1 MPVFSHLHSHTQYSL
16 LDGQAS
22 ISALMKKA
30 QADGMPAVALTDH
43 GNMFGAFN
51 FVAEANKYNVKP
63 IVGCEFYL
71 VEDRHKKAFSREKG
85 EKDTRHH
92 QLLLAKDQAG
102 YQNLA
107 KLCSLSY
114 IEGVYSKFP
123 RIDKELVERYHEG
136 LIATSCCIGAEVPQ
150 AILFRSEA
158 EAEAK
163 LKWWLDLFG
172 DDYYIEIQRHGLMN
186 FDGTG
191 KSQEDVNQVL
201 LRLAQKYN
209 VKVICTNDSHYVDQT
224 DYEAHD
230 LLLCVNTGELQQ
242 VPVGDTRTNYY
253 TLLTGNG
260 EVKYDQLDHLRRD
273 HGRDETAQRYL
284 RRIDEELQKPKPQT
298 RFGFANDQFF
308 FKTQEQMNALFH
320 DVPESVDNTNEIVDK
335 ITPPKLARDILLP
348 NFPLPA
354 GFANADDYLRDLTFK
369 GAFSGPKPRYSERT
383 EEVEERLNYEL
394 RIIQTMGFAGYFL
407 ITQDFIN
414 HGRSVGVAVGPGR
427 GSAAGSAVAYCVGI
441 TNIDPIKYSL
451 LFERF
456 LNPERVSMP
465 DIDIDFDDV
474 NRQKVID
481 YVVGK
486 YGKNQVAQIITF
498 GTMAAKSSIKD
509 VGRAMDLKLPQVNDL
524 TKLVP
529 DKPGTTLAGAFAE
542 NQELD
547 LIRRDHSADNLK
559 GYVLRLATQLEGS
572 VRNTGIHAAGVIIA
586 PDDITNYIP
595 VSTSK
600 ESDLLVTQFDG
611 KVIESAGML
620 KMDFLGLKTLTIIVD
635 ALRLIERNHGV
646 KIDIDDI
653 PLDDEKTYALYQR
666 GDTIGTFQFES
677 EGMRQYLKDL
687 KPTNIEDLIAMNAL
701 YRPGPMQF
709 IPNFINRKHGREEI
723 VYPHELLEPI
733 LKHSQ
738 GICVT
743 GDTLV
748 HDADTGARVR
758 IDELA
763 SRVGSFRVQGVD
775 ADNNPAVATATH
787 FYDNGLRDVVRV
799 RLRDGSAVTLTPD
812 HKVLTE
818 NGWQEVGTLAPGS
831 FIGTP
836 RRLDVAAAA
845 DYDLNKLR
853 TLAYLLADGSL
864 TSGACCDFVSQ
875 SPALV
880 AAYSAATSASFDNL
894 HLSAL
899 QQVREVTRVSVKVAE
914 KAYYHEPTTLL
925 TWLRDL
931 GLKTQK
937 GGLNSR
943 EKFVPEFVFGLRQQC
958 IAHFVAAL
966 WDCDGHVGEKICF
979 YKTISP
985 LLARDVQTLLLRLG
999 LRSVVYETRY
1009 RNAGDADETTAYQ
1022 ISTYQLREFDALVG
1036 PHLVEKR
1043 RQYGERSTPSP
1054 TDAVDREIFVA
1065 ELRRAWAGSD
1075 KELMRTHGFDRQHL
1089 MPARRA
1095 RNPRISAALVAP
1107 LTQVLALP
1115 ATERSLRVRWEE
1127 IISIEPAGKQRVYDI
1142 TVEGIH
1148 NFVGNNVLI
1157 HNCVYQEQI
1166 MQAAQIMAGYTLGGA
1181 DLLRRAM
1188 GKKDMKKMALEREK
1202 FVKGAADLHKIPA
1215 KKASE
1220 VFDVME
1226 KFAEYGFNRSH
1237 SAAYS
1242 VVAYQTGYL
1251 KANYPAEYMAAVLT
1265 NNMGDIK
1272 KVTFFI
1278 EEARKQG
1285 VAVLGPDV
1293 NESLLKFNVNEKG
1306 QIRFGM
1312 AAVKGAGELAV
1323 ESMVE
1328 EREKT
1333 GPYRDVFD
1341 FAKRVN
1347 LRTVNKKTFES
1358 LAQAGAFDS
1367 FDKHRRLY
1375 LDAPSGDHNL
1385 IEKAMRLGQQHQAAL
1400 DSSQHSLFGAAAFG
1414 AVAAPLPKV
1423 HEMEPWSKTEQ
1434 LRREK
1439 EVVGFYLSGHPLDG
1453 FKLELEAYCT
1463 CGLDQV
1469 EDTKNKEMAV
1479 AGLITNVAFK
1489 TTKTGQSFAT
1499 FTLEDYESSISPAL
1513 FRDDY
1518 TKYAPLINPRNYPNE
1533 QVPPMYVRLKQELRR
1548 HTTDQ
1553 WDMRILSMQPL
1564 GEIAEKMSKGVRVR
1578 LDLRTVTGPM
1588 LDRLQEAI
1596 DHAPGGKRLEIHFV
1610 EPHEH
1615 LSVEMFSRRYQVD
1628 PKPFIEKMRELD
1640 LEACSLL

>member
-22 ISALMKKA
+22 ISKLMKKA

-85 EKDTRHH
+85 EKDVRHH

-102 YQNLA
+102 YHNLS
-107 KLCSLSY
+107 KLCSMSF

-123 RIDKELVERYHEG
+123 RIDKELLEKYHEG
-136 LIATSCCIGAEVPQ
+136 LIATSCCIGAEIPQ
-150 AILFRSEA
+150 TILFKTEA
-158 EAEAK
+158 EAEEK
-163 LKWWLDLFG
+163 LKWWLNMFG
-172 DDYYIEIQRHGLMN
+172 EDYYIEIQRHGLMN

-201 LRLAQKYN
+201 LRLAHKHN

-224 DYEAHD
+224 DYAAHD
-230 LLLCVNTGELQQ
+230 LLLCVNTGEEQSN
-242 VPVGDTRTNYY
+242 PIGDVHTNYY
-253 TLLTGNG
+253 TLMTGQG
-260 EVKYDQLDHLRRD
+260 EVKYDLLENLRRD
-273 HGRDETAQRYL
+273 NSRDEKAQRQL
-284 RRIDEELQKPKPQT
+284 RRIDEELQKPKPHT

-308 FKTQEQMNALFH
+308 FKNQAQMNELFI

-335 ITPPKLARDILLP
+335 ITPPKLQRDILLP
-348 NFPLPA
+348 NFPLPPQ
-354 GFANADDYLRDLTFK
+354 FANADEFLRDLTYK
-369 GAFSGPKPRYSERT
+369 GAFEGAKPRYSVRT
-383 EEVEERLNYEL
+383 AEIEERLDYEL

-427 GSAAGSAVAYCVGI
+427 GSAAGSAVAYCVRI

-481 YVVGK
+481 YVVNK
-486 YGKNQVAQIITF
+486 YGKTQVAQIITF
-498 GTMAAKSSIKD
+498 GTMAAKSAIKD
-509 VGRAMDLKLPQVNDL
+509 VARAMELPLPQTNDL
-524 TKLVP
+524 TKMVP
-529 DKPGTTLAGAFAE
+529 EKPGTTLAVAFAE

-547 LIRRDHSADNLK
+547 MIRRDESADNLK
-559 GYVLRLATQLEGS
+559 GQILRLAVQLEGS

-586 PDDITNYIP
+586 PDDITKYIP

-600 ESDLLVTQFDG
+600 DSDLLITQFDG

-620 KMDFLGLKTLTIIVD
+620 KMDFLGLKTLTVIVD
-635 ALRLIERNHGV
+635 AMRLIERNHGV

-709 IPNFINRKHGREEI
+709 IPNFINRKHGREEV
-723 VYPHELLEPI
+723 VYPHELLKPI
-733 LKHSQ
+733 LEYSQ
-738 GICVT
+738 GI
-743 GDTLV
+743 
-748 HDADTGARVR
+748 
-758 IDELA
+758 
-763 SRVGSFRVQGVD
+763 
-775 ADNNPAVATATH
+775 
-787 FYDNGLRDVVRV
+787 
-799 RLRDGSAVTLTPD
+799 
-812 HKVLTE
+812 
-818 NGWQEVGTLAPGS
+818 
-831 FIGTP
+831 
-836 RRLDVAAAA
+836 
-845 DYDLNKLR
+845 
-853 TLAYLLADGSL
+853 
-864 TSGACCDFVSQ
+864 
-875 SPALV
+875 
-880 AAYSAATSASFDNL
+880 
-894 HLSAL
+894 
-899 QQVREVTRVSVKVAE
+899 
-914 KAYYHEPTTLL
+914 
-925 TWLRDL
+925 
-931 GLKTQK
+931 
-937 GGLNSR
+937 
-943 EKFVPEFVFGLRQQC
+943 
-958 IAHFVAAL
+958 
-966 WDCDGHVGEKICF
+966 
-979 YKTISP
+979 
-985 LLARDVQTLLLRLG
+985 
-999 LRSVVYETRY
+999 
-1009 RNAGDADETTAYQ
+1009 
-1022 ISTYQLREFDALVG
+1022 
-1036 PHLVEKR
+1036 
-1043 RQYGERSTPSP
+1043 
-1054 TDAVDREIFVA
+1054 
-1065 ELRRAWAGSD
+1065 
-1075 KELMRTHGFDRQHL
+1075 M
-1089 MPARRA
+1089 
-1095 RNPRISAALVAP
+1095 
-1107 LTQVLALP
+1107 
-1115 ATERSLRVRWEE
+1115 
-1127 IISIEPAGKQRVYDI
+1127 
-1142 TVEGIH
+1142 
-1148 NFVGNNVLI
+1148 
-1157 HNCVYQEQI
+1157 VYQEQI
-1166 MQAAQIMAGYTLGGA
+1166 MQTAQILAGYSLGGA

-1202 FVKGAADLHKIPA
+1202 FIEGAKNLHGILA
-1215 KKASE
+1215 KKAND

-1285 VAVLGPDV
+1285 VPVLGPDV
-1293 NESLLKFNVNEKG
+1293 NESLLKFNVNQEG
-1306 QIRFGM
+1306 AIRFGM
-1312 AAVKGAGELAV
+1312 GAVKGAGELAV
-1323 ESMVE
+1323 ESMVQ

-1333 GPYRDVFD
+1333 GNYSDVFD

-1358 LAQAGAFDS
+1358 LAQAGAFDG

-1375 LDAPSGDHNL
+1375 LDAPAGDQNL
-1385 IEKAMRLGQQHQAAL
+1385 IEKAMKVGQQHAAAKE
-1400 DSSQHSLFGAAAFG
+1400 SAQHSLFGAGAFG
-1414 AVAAPLPKV
+1414 AVAAPMPKI

-1439 EVVGFYLSGHPLDG
+1439 EVVGFYLSGHPLDA
-1453 FKLELEAYCT
+1453 FKLELDAYCT
-1463 CGLDQV
+1463 CGLEKV
-1469 EDTKNKEMAV
+1469 EEIKNKEIAV
-1479 AGLITNVAFK
+1479 AGLINNVLFK
-1489 TTKTGQSFAT
+1489 TTKTGQPFCT
-1499 FTLEDYESSISPAL
+1499 FTLEDYETSINPAL

-1518 TKYAPLINPRNYPNE
+1518 TKFAPLINPRNYPNE
-1533 QVPPMYVRLKQELRR
+1533 QVPPMYVKLKQELRR
-1548 HTTDQ
+1548 HTQDQ
-1553 WDMRILSMQPL
+1553 WDLRILTMEPL
-1564 GEIAEKMSKGVRVR
+1564 ADVAEKRSKGVRVR

-1588 LDRLQEAI
+1588 LDRLQDAI
-1596 DHAPGGKRLEIHFV
+1596 DHAPGSKRLEIQFV

-1615 LSVEMFSRRYQVD
+1615 LAVDMFSRKFQIE
-1628 PKPFIEKMRELD
+1628 PKTFIEKMHEMEMQVCTLI
-1640 LEACSLL
+1640 

>member
-22 ISALMKKA
+22 IGALMKKA
-30 QADGMPAVALTDH
+30 QKDGMPAVALTDH

-85 EKDTRHH
+85 ERDTRHH

-102 YQNLA
+102 YHNLS
-107 KLCSLSY
+107 KLCSMSF

-123 RIDKELVERYHEG
+123 RIDKELLVKYHEG
-136 LIATSCCIGAEVPQ
+136 LIATSCCIGAEIPQ
-150 AILFRSEA
+150 TILFGTEA
-158 EAEAK
+158 QAEEK

-172 DDYYIEIQRHGLMN
+172 EDYYIEIQRHGLMN

-201 LRLAQKYN
+201 LGFARKYN

-224 DYEAHD
+224 DYAAHD
-230 LLLCVNTGELQQ
+230 LLLCVNTGEEHSI
-242 VPVGDTRTNYY
+242 PVGDIRTNYY
-253 TLLTGNG
+253 TLMTSGG
-260 EVKYDQLDHLRRD
+260 EVKYDLLDNLRRD
-273 HGRDETAQRYL
+273 HSRDERAQRQL
-284 RRIDEELQKPKPQT
+284 RRIDEELQKPKPHT

-308 FKTQEQMNALFH
+308 FKTQAQMNELFI
-320 DVPESVDNTNEIVDK
+320 DVPESIDNTNEIVDK

-348 NFPLPA
+348 NFPIPA
-354 GFANADDYLRDLTFK
+354 PFANADEFLRELTYV
-369 GAFSGPKPRYSERT
+369 GAFGPSAGNGTVTMTKPPRYSDRT
-383 EEVEERLNYEL
+383 PEVEERLDYEL

-414 HGRSVGVAVGPGR
+414 HGRNIGVAVGPGR

-481 YVVGK
+481 YVVNK
-486 YGKNQVAQIITF
+486 YGKTQVAQIITF

-509 VGRAMDLKLPQVNDL
+509 VARAMELPLPHTNDL
-524 TKLVP
+524 TKMVP

-547 LIRRDHSADNLK
+547 MIRRDESPENLK
-559 GYVLRLATQLEGS
+559 GQILRLATQLEGS

-586 PDDITNYIP
+586 PDDITKYIP

-600 ESDLLVTQFDG
+600 DSDLLITQFDG

-620 KMDFLGLKTLTIIVD
+620 KMDFLGLKTLTVIVD
-635 ALRLIERNHGV
+635 AMNLIERNHGV
-646 KIDIDDI
+646 KIDIDEI

-709 IPNFINRKHGREEI
+709 IPNFINRKHGREE
-723 VYPHELLEPI
+723 VEYPHELLKPI
-733 LKHSQ
+733 LEYSQ
-738 GICVT
+738 GI
-743 GDTLV
+743 
-748 HDADTGARVR
+748 
-758 IDELA
+758 
-763 SRVGSFRVQGVD
+763 
-775 ADNNPAVATATH
+775 
-787 FYDNGLRDVVRV
+787 
-799 RLRDGSAVTLTPD
+799 
-812 HKVLTE
+812 
-818 NGWQEVGTLAPGS
+818 
-831 FIGTP
+831 
-836 RRLDVAAAA
+836 
-845 DYDLNKLR
+845 
-853 TLAYLLADGSL
+853 
-864 TSGACCDFVSQ
+864 
-875 SPALV
+875 
-880 AAYSAATSASFDNL
+880 
-894 HLSAL
+894 
-899 QQVREVTRVSVKVAE
+899 
-914 KAYYHEPTTLL
+914 
-925 TWLRDL
+925 
-931 GLKTQK
+931 
-937 GGLNSR
+937 
-943 EKFVPEFVFGLRQQC
+943 
-958 IAHFVAAL
+958 
-966 WDCDGHVGEKICF
+966 
-979 YKTISP
+979 
-985 LLARDVQTLLLRLG
+985 
-999 LRSVVYETRY
+999 
-1009 RNAGDADETTAYQ
+1009 
-1022 ISTYQLREFDALVG
+1022 
-1036 PHLVEKR
+1036 
-1043 RQYGERSTPSP
+1043 
-1054 TDAVDREIFVA
+1054 
-1065 ELRRAWAGSD
+1065 
-1075 KELMRTHGFDRQHL
+1075 M
-1089 MPARRA
+1089 
-1095 RNPRISAALVAP
+1095 
-1107 LTQVLALP
+1107 
-1115 ATERSLRVRWEE
+1115 
-1127 IISIEPAGKQRVYDI
+1127 
-1142 TVEGIH
+1142 
-1148 NFVGNNVLI
+1148 
-1157 HNCVYQEQI
+1157 VYQEQI
-1166 MQAAQIMAGYTLGGA
+1166 MQTAQILAGYSLGGA

-1202 FVKGAADLHKIPA
+1202 FIEGAKNIHGIAA
-1215 KKASE
+1215 KKAND

-1285 VAVLGPDV
+1285 VPVLGPDV
-1293 NESLLKFNVNEKG
+1293 NESLLKFNVNQEG
-1306 QIRFGM
+1306 AIRFGM
-1312 AAVKGAGELAV
+1312 GAVKGAGELAV
-1323 ESMVE
+1323 ESMVQ
-1328 EREKT
+1328 EREKA
-1333 GPYRDVFD
+1333 GNYSDIFD

-1358 LAQAGAFDS
+1358 LAQAGAFDG

-1375 LDAPSGDHNL
+1375 LDAPAGDQNL
-1385 IEKAMRLGQQHQAAL
+1385 IEKAMKVGQQHAAAKE
-1400 DSSQHSLFGAAAFG
+1400 SAQHSLFGAGAFG
-1414 AVAAPLPKV
+1414 AVAAPLPKM

-1439 EVVGFYLSGHPLDG
+1439 EVVGFYLSGHPLDAY
-1453 FKLELEAYCT
+1453 KLELDAYCT
-1463 CGLDQV
+1463 CGLEKVD
-1469 EDTKNKEMAV
+1469 EIKNKEIAV
-1479 AGLITNVAFK
+1479 AGLINNVLFK
-1489 TTKTGQSFAT
+1489 TTKTGQPFCT
-1499 FTLEDYESSISPAL
+1499 FTLEDYETSINPAL

-1518 TKYAPLINPRNYPNE
+1518 TKFAPLINPRNYPNE
-1533 QVPPMYVRLKQELRR
+1533 QVPPMYVKLKQELRR
-1548 HTTDQ
+1548 HTQDQ
-1553 WDMRILSMQPL
+1553 WDLRILTMEPL
-1564 GEIAEKMSKGVRVR
+1564 ADVAEKRSKGVRVR
-1578 LDLRTVTGPM
+1578 LDLRTVTAPM
-1588 LDRLQEAI
+1588 LDRLEEAI
-1596 DHAPGGKRLEIHFV
+1596 EHAPGGKRLEIQFV

-1615 LSVEMFSRRYQVD
+1615 LAVDMFSRRFQIE
-1628 PKPFIEKMRELD
+1628 PKAFIEKMRELD
-1640 LEACSLL
+1640 MEVCTLI

>member
-30 QADGMPAVALTDH
+30 QKDGMPAVALTDH

-85 EKDTRHH
+85 ERDTRHH

-102 YQNLA
+102 YHNLA
-107 KLCSLSY
+107 KLCSLSF

-123 RIDKELVERYHEG
+123 RIDKELLVKYHEG
-136 LIATSCCIGAEVPQ
+136 LIATSCCIGAEIPQ
-150 AILFRSEA
+150 TILFGTEA
-158 EAEAK
+158 EAEEK

-191 KSQEDVNQVL
+191 KSQEDVNQIL
-201 LRLAQKYN
+201 LGFAKKYN

-224 DYEAHD
+224 DYAAHD
-230 LLLCVNTGELQQ
+230 LLLCVNTGEENSI
-242 VPVGDTRTNYY
+242 PVGDIRTNYY
-253 TLLTGNG
+253 TLMTSGG
-260 EVKYDQLDHLRRD
+260 EVKYDLLDNLRRD
-273 HGRDETAQRYL
+273 HSRDEKAQRQL
-284 RRIDEELQKPKPQT
+284 RRIDEELQKPKPHT

-308 FKTQEQMNALFH
+308 FKTQAQMNDLFA
-320 DVPESVDNTNEIVDK
+320 DVPESIDNTNEIVDK

-348 NFPLPA
+348 NFPIPA
-354 GFANADDYLRDLTFK
+354 PFANADEFLRELTYV
-369 GAFSGPKPRYSERT
+369 GAFGPSAGKGVVTMSKPPRYSERT
-383 EEVEERLNYEL
+383 PEVEERLDYEL

-414 HGRSVGVAVGPGR
+414 HGRNIGVAVGPGR

-481 YVVGK
+481 YVVNK
-486 YGKNQVAQIITF
+486 YGKTQVAQIITF

-509 VGRAMDLKLPQVNDL
+509 VARAMELPLPHTNDL
-524 TKLVP
+524 TKMVP

-547 LIRRDHSADNLK
+547 MIRRDESPENLK
-559 GYVLRLATQLEGS
+559 GQILRLATQLEGS

-586 PDDITNYIP
+586 PDDITKYIP

-600 ESDLLVTQFDG
+600 DSDLLITQFDG

-620 KMDFLGLKTLTIIVD
+620 KMDFLGLKTLTVIVD
-635 ALRLIERNHGV
+635 AMRLIERNHGV
-646 KIDIDDI
+646 KIDIDEI

-709 IPNFINRKHGREEI
+709 IPNFINRKHGREE
-723 VYPHELLEPI
+723 VEYPHELLKPI
-733 LKHSQ
+733 LEYSQ
-738 GICVT
+738 GI
-743 GDTLV
+743 
-748 HDADTGARVR
+748 
-758 IDELA
+758 
-763 SRVGSFRVQGVD
+763 
-775 ADNNPAVATATH
+775 
-787 FYDNGLRDVVRV
+787 
-799 RLRDGSAVTLTPD
+799 
-812 HKVLTE
+812 
-818 NGWQEVGTLAPGS
+818 
-831 FIGTP
+831 
-836 RRLDVAAAA
+836 
-845 DYDLNKLR
+845 
-853 TLAYLLADGSL
+853 
-864 TSGACCDFVSQ
+864 
-875 SPALV
+875 
-880 AAYSAATSASFDNL
+880 
-894 HLSAL
+894 
-899 QQVREVTRVSVKVAE
+899 
-914 KAYYHEPTTLL
+914 
-925 TWLRDL
+925 
-931 GLKTQK
+931 
-937 GGLNSR
+937 
-943 EKFVPEFVFGLRQQC
+943 
-958 IAHFVAAL
+958 
-966 WDCDGHVGEKICF
+966 
-979 YKTISP
+979 
-985 LLARDVQTLLLRLG
+985 
-999 LRSVVYETRY
+999 
-1009 RNAGDADETTAYQ
+1009 
-1022 ISTYQLREFDALVG
+1022 
-1036 PHLVEKR
+1036 
-1043 RQYGERSTPSP
+1043 
-1054 TDAVDREIFVA
+1054 
-1065 ELRRAWAGSD
+1065 
-1075 KELMRTHGFDRQHL
+1075 M
-1089 MPARRA
+1089 
-1095 RNPRISAALVAP
+1095 
-1107 LTQVLALP
+1107 
-1115 ATERSLRVRWEE
+1115 
-1127 IISIEPAGKQRVYDI
+1127 
-1142 TVEGIH
+1142 
-1148 NFVGNNVLI
+1148 
-1157 HNCVYQEQI
+1157 VYQEQI
-1166 MQAAQIMAGYTLGGA
+1166 MQTAQILAGYSLGGA

-1202 FVKGAADLHKIPA
+1202 FIEGAKNIHGIVA
-1215 KKASE
+1215 KKANE

-1285 VAVLGPDV
+1285 VPVLGPDV
-1293 NESLLKFNVNEKG
+1293 NESLLKFNVNQEG
-1306 QIRFGM
+1306 AIRFGM
-1312 AAVKGAGELAV
+1312 GAVKGAGELAV
-1323 ESMVE
+1323 ESMVQ
-1328 EREKT
+1328 EREKA
-1333 GPYRDVFD
+1333 GPYSDIFD

-1358 LAQAGAFDS
+1358 LAQAGAFDG

-1375 LDAPSGDHNL
+1375 LDAPAGDQNL
-1385 IEKAMRLGQQHQAAL
+1385 IEKAMRVGQQHAAAKE
-1400 DSSQHSLFGAAAFG
+1400 SAQHSLFGAGAFG
-1414 AVAAPLPKV
+1414 AVAAPMPKI

-1439 EVVGFYLSGHPLDG
+1439 EVVGFYLSGHPLDAY
-1453 FKLELEAYCT
+1453 KLELDAYCT
-1463 CGLDQV
+1463 CGLEKVD
-1469 EDTKNKEMAV
+1469 EIKNKEIAV
-1479 AGLITNVAFK
+1479 AGLINNVLFK
-1489 TTKTGQSFAT
+1489 TTKTGQPFCT
-1499 FTLEDYESSISPAL
+1499 FTLEDYETSINPAL

-1518 TKYAPLINPRNYPNE
+1518 TKFAPLINPRNYPNE
-1533 QVPPMYVRLKQELRR
+1533 QVPPMYVKLKQELRR
-1548 HTTDQ
+1548 HTQDQ
-1553 WDMRILSMQPL
+1553 WDLRILTMEPL
-1564 GEIAEKMSKGVRVR
+1564 ADVAEKRSKGVRVR
-1578 LDLRTVTGPM
+1578 LDLRTVTAPM
-1588 LDRLQEAI
+1588 LDRLEEAI
-1596 DHAPGGKRLEIHFV
+1596 EHAPGGKRLEIQFV

-1615 LSVEMFSRRYQVD
+1615 LAVDMFSRRFQID
-1628 PKPFIEKMRELD
+1628 PKAFIEKMKELD
-1640 LEACSLL
+1640 MEVCTLI

>member
-1 MPVFSHLHSHTQYSL
+1 MPTFSHLHCHTQYSL

-71 VEDRHKKAFSREKG
+71 VDDRHKKTFSKEKG
-85 EKDTRHH
+85 EKDKRFH

-102 YQNLA
+102 YHNLS
-107 KLCSLSY
+107 KLCSMSF

-123 RIDKELVERYHEG
+123 RIDRELLEQYHEG
-136 LIATSCCIGAEVPQ
+136 LIATSCCIGAEIPQ
-150 AILFRSEA
+150 TILFKSEA
-158 EAEAK
+158 EAEEK
-163 LKWWLDLFG
+163 LKWWLDMFG

-201 LRLAQKYN
+201 LGFAQKHG
-209 VKVICTNDSHYVDQT
+209 VKVICTNDSHYVNQT
-224 DYEAHD
+224 DYAAHD
-230 LLLCVNTGELQQ
+230 LLLCVNTGEEHSN
-242 VPVGDTRTNYY
+242 PVGDIRTQYY
-253 TLLTGNG
+253 TLMTGNG
-260 EVKYDQLDHLRRD
+260 EVKYDLLDNLRRD
-273 HGRDETAQRYL
+273 HSRDERAQKQL
-284 RRIDEELQKPKPQT
+284 RRIDEELQKPKPHT

-308 FKTQEQMNALFH
+308 FKTQAQMNELFK

-335 ITPPKLARDILLP
+335 ITPPKLQRDILLP
-348 NFPLPA
+348 NFPIPPEH
-354 GFANADDYLRDLTFK
+354 ANGDAFLRHLTYQ
-369 GAFSGPKPRYSERT
+369 GAFEGAKPRYSVRT
-383 EEVEERLNYEL
+383 PEIEERLDYEL

-481 YVVGK
+481 YVVNK

-509 VGRAMDLKLPQVNDL
+509 VARAMELPLPQTNDL
-524 TKLVP
+524 TKMVP
-529 DKPGTTLAGAFAE
+529 EQVGTTLAKAFAE

-547 LIRRDHSADNLK
+547 MLRRDESPDNLR
-559 GYVLRLATQLEGS
+559 GQILRLATQLEGS
-572 VRNTGIHAAGVIIA
+572 VRNTGIHAAGIIIA
-586 PDDITNYIP
+586 PDDITKYIP

-600 ESDLLVTQFDG
+600 ESELLITQFDG

-635 ALRLIERNHGV
+635 AMRLIERNHGV
-646 KIDIDDI
+646 KIDIDEI
-653 PLDDEKTYALYQR
+653 PLDDEKTYAMYQR

-709 IPNFINRKHGREEI
+709 IPNFINRKHGREEV
-723 VYPHELLEPI
+723 VYPHELLKPI
-733 LKHSQ
+733 LEYSQ
-738 GICVT
+738 GI
-743 GDTLV
+743 
-748 HDADTGARVR
+748 
-758 IDELA
+758 
-763 SRVGSFRVQGVD
+763 
-775 ADNNPAVATATH
+775 
-787 FYDNGLRDVVRV
+787 
-799 RLRDGSAVTLTPD
+799 
-812 HKVLTE
+812 
-818 NGWQEVGTLAPGS
+818 
-831 FIGTP
+831 
-836 RRLDVAAAA
+836 
-845 DYDLNKLR
+845 
-853 TLAYLLADGSL
+853 
-864 TSGACCDFVSQ
+864 
-875 SPALV
+875 
-880 AAYSAATSASFDNL
+880 
-894 HLSAL
+894 
-899 QQVREVTRVSVKVAE
+899 
-914 KAYYHEPTTLL
+914 
-925 TWLRDL
+925 
-931 GLKTQK
+931 
-937 GGLNSR
+937 
-943 EKFVPEFVFGLRQQC
+943 
-958 IAHFVAAL
+958 
-966 WDCDGHVGEKICF
+966 
-979 YKTISP
+979 
-985 LLARDVQTLLLRLG
+985 
-999 LRSVVYETRY
+999 
-1009 RNAGDADETTAYQ
+1009 
-1022 ISTYQLREFDALVG
+1022 
-1036 PHLVEKR
+1036 
-1043 RQYGERSTPSP
+1043 
-1054 TDAVDREIFVA
+1054 
-1065 ELRRAWAGSD
+1065 
-1075 KELMRTHGFDRQHL
+1075 M
-1089 MPARRA
+1089 
-1095 RNPRISAALVAP
+1095 
-1107 LTQVLALP
+1107 
-1115 ATERSLRVRWEE
+1115 
-1127 IISIEPAGKQRVYDI
+1127 
-1142 TVEGIH
+1142 
-1148 NFVGNNVLI
+1148 
-1157 HNCVYQEQI
+1157 VYQEQI
-1166 MQAAQIMAGYTLGGA
+1166 MQTAQILAGYSLGGA

-1202 FVKGAADLHKIPA
+1202 FTKGAADIHSIPA
-1215 KKASE
+1215 KKANE

-1285 VAVLGPDV
+1285 VSVLGPDV
-1293 NESLLKFNVNEKG
+1293 NESLLKFNVNQEG
-1306 QIRFGM
+1306 AIRFGM

-1328 EREKT
+1328 EREKS
-1333 GPYRDVFD
+1333 GPYSDIFD

-1358 LAQAGAFDS
+1358 LAQAGAFDD
-1367 FDKHRRLY
+1367 FGKHRRLY
-1375 LDAPSGDHNL
+1375 LDAPAGDQNL
-1385 IEKAMRLGQQHQAAL
+1385 IEKAMKLGQQHAAAKE
-1400 DSSQHSLFGAAAFG
+1400 SSQHSLFGASAFG
-1414 AVAAPLPKV
+1414 AVAAPLPKM

-1439 EVVGFYLSGHPLDG
+1439 EVVGFYLSGHPLDSY
-1453 FKLELEAYCT
+1453 KLELDAYCT
-1463 CGLDQV
+1463 CGLELIDNH
-1469 EDTKNKEMAV
+1469 KNKEIAV
-1479 AGLITNVAFK
+1479 AGLINNVLFK
-1489 TTKTGQSFAT
+1489 TTKTGQPFCT
-1499 FTLEDYESSISPAL
+1499 FTLEDYETSINPAL

-1518 TKYAPLINPRNYPNE
+1518 TKFAPLINPRNYPNE
-1533 QVPPMYVRLKQELRR
+1533 QVPPMYVKLKQELRR
-1548 HTTDQ
+1548 HTQDQ
-1553 WDMRILSMQPL
+1553 WDLRILTMQPL
-1564 GEIAEKMSKGVRVR
+1564 ADIAEKMSKGVRVR
-1578 LDLRTVTGPM
+1578 LDLRTVTGLM
-1588 LDRLQEAI
+1588 LDRLQDAI
-1596 DHAPGGKRLEIHFV
+1596 DHAPGSKRLEIQFV

-1615 LSVEMFSRRYQVD
+1615 LAVDMFSRRFQIE
-1628 PKPFIEKMRELD
+1628 PKVFIEKMRELEMEVCT
-1640 LEACSLL
+1640 LI

>member
-22 ISALMKKA
+22 ISKLMKKA

-85 EKDTRHH
+85 EKDVRHH

-102 YQNLA
+102 YHNLS
-107 KLCSLSY
+107 KLCSMSF

-123 RIDKELVERYHEG
+123 RIDKELLEKYHEG
-136 LIATSCCIGAEVPQ
+136 LIATSCCIGAEIPQ
-150 AILFRSEA
+150 TILFKTEA
-158 EAEAK
+158 EAEEK
-163 LKWWLDLFG
+163 LKWWLNMFG
-172 DDYYIEIQRHGLMN
+172 EDYYIEIQRHGLMN

-191 KSQEDVNQVL
+191 KNQEDVNQVL
-201 LRLAQKYN
+201 LRLAHKHN

-224 DYEAHD
+224 DYAAHD
-230 LLLCVNTGELQQ
+230 LLLCVNTGEEQSN
-242 VPVGDTRTNYY
+242 PIGDVHTNYY
-253 TLLTGNG
+253 TLMTGQG
-260 EVKYDQLDHLRRD
+260 EVKYDLLENLRRD
-273 HGRDETAQRYL
+273 NSRDEKAQRQL
-284 RRIDEELQKPKPQT
+284 RRIDEELQKPKPHT

-308 FKTQEQMNALFH
+308 FKNQAQMNELFI

-335 ITPPKLARDILLP
+335 ITPPKLQRDILLP
-348 NFPLPA
+348 NFPLPPQ
-354 GFANADDYLRDLTFK
+354 FANADEFLRDLTYK
-369 GAFSGPKPRYSERT
+369 GAFEGAKPRYSVRT
-383 EEVEERLNYEL
+383 AEIEERLDYEL

-427 GSAAGSAVAYCVGI
+427 GSAAGSAVAYCVRI

-481 YVVGK
+481 YVVNK
-486 YGKNQVAQIITF
+486 YGKTQVAQIITF
-498 GTMAAKSSIKD
+498 GTMAAKSAIKD
-509 VGRAMDLKLPQVNDL
+509 VARAMELPLPQTNDL
-524 TKLVP
+524 TKMVP
-529 DKPGTTLAGAFAE
+529 EKPGTTLAVAFAE

-547 LIRRDHSADNLK
+547 MIRRDESADNLK
-559 GYVLRLATQLEGS
+559 GQILRLAVQLEGS

-586 PDDITNYIP
+586 PDDITKYIP

-600 ESDLLVTQFDG
+600 DSDLLITQFDG

-620 KMDFLGLKTLTIIVD
+620 KMDFLGLKTLTVIVD
-635 ALRLIERNHGV
+635 AMRLIERNHGV

-709 IPNFINRKHGREEI
+709 IPNFINRKHGREEV
-723 VYPHELLEPI
+723 VYPHELLKPI
-733 LKHSQ
+733 LEYSQ
-738 GICVT
+738 GI
-743 GDTLV
+743 
-748 HDADTGARVR
+748 
-758 IDELA
+758 
-763 SRVGSFRVQGVD
+763 
-775 ADNNPAVATATH
+775 
-787 FYDNGLRDVVRV
+787 
-799 RLRDGSAVTLTPD
+799 
-812 HKVLTE
+812 
-818 NGWQEVGTLAPGS
+818 
-831 FIGTP
+831 
-836 RRLDVAAAA
+836 
-845 DYDLNKLR
+845 
-853 TLAYLLADGSL
+853 
-864 TSGACCDFVSQ
+864 
-875 SPALV
+875 
-880 AAYSAATSASFDNL
+880 
-894 HLSAL
+894 
-899 QQVREVTRVSVKVAE
+899 
-914 KAYYHEPTTLL
+914 
-925 TWLRDL
+925 
-931 GLKTQK
+931 
-937 GGLNSR
+937 
-943 EKFVPEFVFGLRQQC
+943 
-958 IAHFVAAL
+958 
-966 WDCDGHVGEKICF
+966 
-979 YKTISP
+979 
-985 LLARDVQTLLLRLG
+985 
-999 LRSVVYETRY
+999 
-1009 RNAGDADETTAYQ
+1009 
-1022 ISTYQLREFDALVG
+1022 
-1036 PHLVEKR
+1036 
-1043 RQYGERSTPSP
+1043 
-1054 TDAVDREIFVA
+1054 
-1065 ELRRAWAGSD
+1065 
-1075 KELMRTHGFDRQHL
+1075 M
-1089 MPARRA
+1089 
-1095 RNPRISAALVAP
+1095 
-1107 LTQVLALP
+1107 
-1115 ATERSLRVRWEE
+1115 
-1127 IISIEPAGKQRVYDI
+1127 
-1142 TVEGIH
+1142 
-1148 NFVGNNVLI
+1148 
-1157 HNCVYQEQI
+1157 VYQEQI
-1166 MQAAQIMAGYTLGGA
+1166 MQTAQILAGYSLGGA

-1202 FVKGAADLHKIPA
+1202 FIEGAKNLHGILA
-1215 KKASE
+1215 KKAND

-1285 VAVLGPDV
+1285 VPVLGPDV
-1293 NESLLKFNVNEKG
+1293 NESLLKFNVNQEG
-1306 QIRFGM
+1306 AIRFGM
-1312 AAVKGAGELAV
+1312 GAVKGAGELAV
-1323 ESMVE
+1323 ESMVQ

-1333 GPYRDVFD
+1333 GNYSDVFD

-1358 LAQAGAFDS
+1358 LAQAGAFDG

-1375 LDAPSGDHNL
+1375 LDAPAGDQNL
-1385 IEKAMRLGQQHQAAL
+1385 IEKAMKVGQQHAAAKE
-1400 DSSQHSLFGAAAFG
+1400 SAQHSLFGAGAFG
-1414 AVAAPLPKV
+1414 AVAAPMPKI

-1439 EVVGFYLSGHPLDG
+1439 EVVGFYLSGHPLDA
-1453 FKLELEAYCT
+1453 FKLELDAYCT
-1463 CGLDQV
+1463 CGLEKV
-1469 EDTKNKEMAV
+1469 EEIKNKEIAV
-1479 AGLITNVAFK
+1479 AGLINNVLFK
-1489 TTKTGQSFAT
+1489 TTKTGQPFCT
-1499 FTLEDYESSISPAL
+1499 FTLEDYETSINPAL

-1518 TKYAPLINPRNYPNE
+1518 TKFAPLINPRNYPNE
-1533 QVPPMYVRLKQELRR
+1533 QVPPMYVKLKQELRR
-1548 HTTDQ
+1548 HTQDQ
-1553 WDMRILSMQPL
+1553 WDLRILTMEPL
-1564 GEIAEKMSKGVRVR
+1564 ADVAEKRSKGVRVR

-1588 LDRLQEAI
+1588 LDRLQDAI
-1596 DHAPGGKRLEIHFV
+1596 DHAPGSKRLEIQFV

-1615 LSVEMFSRRYQVD
+1615 LAVDMFSRKFQIE
-1628 PKPFIEKMRELD
+1628 PKTFIEKMHEMEMQVCTLI
-1640 LEACSLL
+1640 